1 MFTDLGEIKI
11 FINEIEV
18 SYDCIELI
26 NYSRF
31 FSVKKRFKLVCEIPK
46 SLIGNIDI
54 KCTIKIKEDIQVESG
69 PETGEDL
76 ALISFYWEN
85 NKLSIGTQG
94 DIQGIKYNYLKNG
107 MELIMEEN
115 PEYIIFYVAWLD
127 MKNVEKEDIYT
138 WFAADPSYDV

>member
-46 SLIGNIDI
+46 SLMIVA
-54 KCTIKIKEDIQVESG
+54 KTH
-69 PETGEDL
+69 
-76 ALISFYWEN
+76 
-85 NKLSIGTQG
+85 
-94 DIQGIKYNYLKNG
+94 
-107 MELIMEEN
+107 IMSRTRQ
-115 PEYIIFYVAWLD
+115 L
-127 MKNVEKEDIYT
+127 
-138 WFAADPSYDV
+138 